1 MGHMTQK
8 GLDTSSIKVKN
19 RQTLYK
25 YIHTH
30 NGVSRQDIA
39 RELRLSL
46 PTVISNIEYLQE
58 NHLIGFSDEMQSTG
72 GRKASTYVIK
82 ERARTAA
89 GLYLTTHHIHAVIV
103 DLAGNVVLSQEKEI
117 LFNLDDDK
125 YLQEL
130 AECVEYVRTKSNIK
144 KEELLGV
151 GIALSGI
158 LSEDN
163 ETVLIGESMKF
174 TGKTKEQITKY
185 IPYECRLIH
194 DSYAAVFAET
204 WKDFQAENAFYIGLN
219 NYIGGAAVI
228 RGQIYNGSNN
238 HSGEIGHVK
247 IAADAGKR
255 CYCGKTGCFQT
266 VCAATVLSEL
276 ADYDLD
282 KFFRNVEAGE
292 DGAVK
297 AWNEYLK
304 YLAKAIGLIRLL
316 FDCTVILG
324 GYVGARIGSH
334 MDRLFEL
341 IDEEAFFDDKAA
353 DYVRQCKYTVEDAGA
368 GAALLFI
375 DDFIHNI

>member
-103 DLAGNVVLSQEKEI
+103 DLAGNVVVSQKKEI

-158 LSEDN
+158 LS
-163 ETVLIGESMKF
+163 
-174 TGKTKEQITKY
+174 
-185 IPYECRLIH
+185 
-194 DSYAAVFAET
+194 
-204 WKDFQAENAFYIGLN
+204 
-219 NYIGGAAVI
+219 
-228 RGQIYNGSNN
+228 
-238 HSGEIGHVK
+238 
-247 IAADAGKR
+247 
-255 CYCGKTGCFQT
+255 
-266 VCAATVLSEL
+266 
-276 ADYDLD
+276 
-282 KFFRNVEAGE
+282 
-292 DGAVK
+292 
-297 AWNEYLK
+297 
-304 YLAKAIGLIRLL
+304 
-316 FDCTVILG
+316 
-324 GYVGARIGSH
+324 
-334 MDRLFEL
+334 
-341 IDEEAFFDDKAA
+341 
-353 DYVRQCKYTVEDAGA
+353 
-368 GAALLFI
+368 
-375 DDFIHNI
+375 